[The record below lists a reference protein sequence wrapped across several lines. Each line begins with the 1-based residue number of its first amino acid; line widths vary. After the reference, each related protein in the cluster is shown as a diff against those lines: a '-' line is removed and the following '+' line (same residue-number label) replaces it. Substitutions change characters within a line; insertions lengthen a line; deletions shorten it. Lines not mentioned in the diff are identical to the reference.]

1 MAGIDVTNEQG
12 KTRTRRKSGGRSNS
26 SESNLTVHYTIIL
39 RINTMKSQLRVLCA
53 DDDDACELLA
63 ATLGISDI
71 KVKSANTVAAAWQM
85 AQTEPFD
92 LYLLETRLPDGGGF
106 DLCRRLHKFAPQTP
120 IVFYSCEAYPVDRQ
134 KGLAA
139 GASAYL
145 VKPYFDDL
153 AADVLRII
161 ASSKKSNPKSTLVF
175 GDIPGK
181 LPKHIQ
187 AEIF

>member
-1 MAGIDVTNEQG
+1 
-12 KTRTRRKSGGRSNS
+12 
-26 SESNLTVHYTIIL
+26 
-39 RINTMKSQLRVLCA
+39 MKSQLRVLCA
-53 DDDDACELLA
+53 DNDDTCELLA
-63 ATLGISDI
+63 ATLRISDI
-71 KVKSANTVAAAWQM
+71 EVKSANTVAATWRL

-92 LYLLETRLPDGGGF
+92 LYLLETRLPDGDGF

-153 AADVLRII
+153 ATTVLQII
-161 ASSKKSNPKSTLVF
+161 ANTEKSNPKSTPIF
-175 GDIPGK
+175 GGIPGR
-181 LPKHIQ
+181 LPKHMQ
-187 AEIF
+187 TEIF